1 MESPRTPKSYFLAT
15 SVIRGLHVGLPQVKK
30 TKAQEIIISNR
41 RNKEVSIMGGDLE
54 GPGGT
59 DPQNLRWGDGPCIR
73 SPNFEKYSVN
83 RCVAKYE
90 LNKRRCGWRIF
101 F

>member
-30 TKAQEIIISNR
+30 TKEQEIIIGNR

-59 DPQNLRWGDGPCIR
+59 DPQNLRWGTAHA
-73 SPNFEKYSVN
+73 SVPP
-83 RCVAKYE
+83 
-90 LNKRRCGWRIF
+90 IF
-101 F
+101 REVVLTDAWQSTN